1 MAKKSASLGELARD
15 LAGCCACPRLVAW
28 RKQAAHA
35 RTRFDPKS
43 YWAAPVPGFGD
54 PKASLVV
61 LGLAPG
67 AHGAN
72 RTGRP
77 FTGDGAGVFLYRAL
91 HASGLASHP
100 VSIARSDPLKLTLTW
115 ITNVVRCVPPGNR
128 PSPVEVKRCRP
139 FLQRE
144 LLHSLQPAVLL
155 CLGQIAWN
163 AALDL
168 VAAQGTALPRP
179 RPRFA
184 HGAEFAPATCPF
196 ALIGSYHTSQLNTR
210 TGRLSEAMFAK
221 VLARARTLCRRHAR
235 AKIAREGNGAD

>member
-1 MAKKSASLGELARD
+1 MGAQSSGLSRLQSE
-15 LAGCCACPRLVAW
+15 LAGCRACPRLVTW
-28 RKQAAHA
+28 REQVAHA

-54 PKASLVV
+54 AKAGLVV

-77 FTGDGAGVFLYRAL
+77 FTGDGAGVFLYSAL
-91 HASGLASHP
+91 HAGGLASLP
-100 VSIARSDPLKLTLTW
+100 VSIARTDALKLTSTW

-128 PSPVEVKRCRP
+128 PTPVEIRRCRP
-139 FLQRE
+139 FLERE
-144 LLHSLQPAVLL
+144 LLQTLQPAVIL

-168 VAAQGTALPRP
+168 VAAQGMQLPRP

-184 HGAEFAPATCPF
+184 HGAEFAPPACPF
-196 ALIGSYHTSQLNTR
+196 ALIASYHTSQLNTR
-210 TGRLSEAMFAK
+210 TGRLSPAMFAK
-221 VLARARTLCRRHAR
+221 VLARARTLCKRRAR
-235 AKIAREGNGAD
+235 AKKAREEKAPD